1 MFNDFVFFF
10 PQKYQFTVVIISYF
24 ISPVWSDA
32 FSHCDFNVW
41 LIPYDLSIISTD
53 NKSKL
58 YEELKRADAVLLTYA
73 CDQPMT
79 LSRLTSYWL
88 NELRQLE
95 VKAPVILVGCKLDLR
110 DEHQQVSMED
120 IVAPIM
126 KQFREIETCIECS
139 AATLLQV
146 FEKPFILVAYLFI
159 ETCIEYC
166 MSDVHFCG
174 RPLKYRKIKEA
185 LKWKKGEG
193 TYQPHS
199 LSFPFTFLVLSLF
212 IVVYFKISHS
222 A

>member
-1 MFNDFVFFF
+1 MTIVFSFLKILVHSSDFILFLFPPVCSDSFSCCYFNL
-10 PQKYQFTVVIISYF
+10 
-24 ISPVWSDA
+24 
-32 FSHCDFNVW
+32 W
-41 LIPYDLSIISTD
+41 LISYDLSIISTD

-79 LSRLTSYWL
+79 LNRLTSYWL

-110 DEHQQVSMED
+110 DDHHPMSMED

-146 FEKPFILVAYLFI
+146 FEKPFVLVAYWFFLLQAFLLTWFI
-159 ETCIEYC
+159 
-166 MSDVHFCG
+166 
-174 RPLKYRKIKEA
+174 
-185 LKWKKGEG
+185 
-193 TYQPHS
+193 
-199 LSFPFTFLVLSLF
+199 
-212 IVVYFKISHS
+212 
-222 A
+222 